1 LSHFIFFI
9 NGSGQS
15 GISHFWNFFYKIKY
29 FEYLHILN
37 ILIKSNIF
45 MKSNI

>member
-1 LSHFIFFI
+1 MEVASQASHIF
-9 NGSGQS
+9 
-15 GISHFWNFFYKIKY
+15 GIFFYKIKY